1 MITDAILSF
10 FTSMSGILLAPL
22 TIVNVAVDVVTS
34 IPVVAK
40 FITIIAYVVPW
51 DNLLPLFIIIFSV
64 LGLRIGIA
72 ILKFIF
78 NLIPLF

>member
-10 FTSMSGILLAPL
+10 FTAMSSVLLTPL
-22 TIVNVAVDVVTS
+22 TIVNIAVDVVTS

-40 FITIIAYVVPW
+40 FVTIIAYIIPW
-51 DNLLPLFIIIFSV
+51 DNLLPLFVIIFAV

-72 ILKFIF
+72 IIRFIF
-78 NLIPLF
+78 SLLPGT